1 MTFKKGQVLFH
12 EDGNAT
18 GIYFLTSG
26 KVKISKLGLTGNER
40 IIRLAK
46 EGDILGFRTLFSS
59 AIYPC
64 SATAFEEC
72 SACFIPM
79 DIFYKLIEN
88 NINLSRKLMTLLS
101 KELSNADNNLSSD
114 LSKPARARI
123 ATALLLIHEVYGFE
137 EDNKTINAALKRTDI
152 ANIAGT
158 TTETAVR
165 LLSEYKE
172 ENIIEFNGKKIII
185 LDHNKLE
192 KIANLIY

>member
-1 MTFKKGQVLFH
+1 MTLLFNSVNIILKKNNNQYQCQDCQLRDKTILCSLDPPDLSIINLNKNCMTFKKGQVLFH

-79 DIFYKLIEN
+79 DIFYKFRTPDLPQSY
-88 NINLSRKLMTLLS
+88 LPLFYRLF
-101 KELSNADNNLSSD
+101 SN
-114 LSKPARARI
+114 
-123 ATALLLIHEVYGFE
+123 
-137 EDNKTINAALKRTDI
+137 
-152 ANIAGT
+152 
-158 TTETAVR
+158 
-165 LLSEYKE
+165 
-172 ENIIEFNGKKIII
+172 
-185 LDHNKLE
+185 
-192 KIANLIY
+192 